1 MDLIDVLIIVALL
14 YAAIRGYRGGFT
26 YSLFSLLGLLVGLGL
41 GAWLA
46 TSVPSLLHD
55 FTVEV
60 RSGLAIGILLAMA
73 LLGDGVGT
81 WVGLRIRLTTIRRH
95 LGLID
100 SFLGV
105 AWGLV
110 VVLVA
115 SWYLGLTFASG
126 PWPPLSNQIQKSAVL
141 HALVKQFPQDPA
153 WLGGL
158 QHIFSAVPF
167 PEVFANLIPPLP
179 APVSVPASLAQ
190 DTAVSAAASE
200 TVKVVSSGCGGLIEG
215 SGFPVAPGVI
225 LTNAHVVAG
234 SHDSRIE
241 IPGQAGSMAAAVVFF
256 DPERDLALLRVPG
269 LNLPPLT
276 IDTSGGARATEGAV
290 IGYPEGGTEQV
301 VPGAI
306 RGQLDAVGR
315 DIYARSI
322 VSREIFVLQATVIP
336 GNSGGPFVDLQGQV
350 LGVVFAKSLVVD
362 GEGYALTAGEVLPD
376 ITTGESNTATV
387 STQSCVN

>member
-1 MDLIDVLIIVALL
+1 MNLIDVVIICALL
-14 YAAIRGYRGGFT
+14 YAGIRGYRKGLT

-46 TSVPSLLHD
+46 TSVPPLLHD
-55 FTVEV
+55 YSVAV
-60 RSGLAIGILLAMA
+60 RSGIAIGILLALA

-81 WVGLRIRLTTIRRH
+81 WVGLRLRLSTIRSH

-100 SFLGV
+100 SLLGV
-105 AWGLV
+105 AWGLA
-110 VVLVA
+110 VVLVT

-126 PWPPLSNQIQKSAVL
+126 PWPPLSGQIQKSAIL
-141 HALVKQFPQDPA
+141 RTLAGQFPQDPA

-179 APVSVPASLAQ
+179 APVPVPTSLAQ
-190 DTAVSAAASE
+190 NAAVKLAAAE
-200 TVKVVSSGCGGLIEG
+200 TVKVVSVGCGGLIEG

-234 SHDSRIE
+234 GHDSHVLV
-241 IPGQAGSMAAAVVFF
+241 PGRPGSSAAQVIFF
-256 DPERDLALLRVPG
+256 DPERDIALLRVPG
-269 LNLPPLT
+269 LSLAPLA
-276 IDTSGGARATEGAV
+276 ISTSGTRATLGAV
-290 IGYPEGGTEQV
+290 IGYPQGGPEQV

-315 DIYARSI
+315 DIYSHTI
-322 VSREIFVLQATVIP
+322 VSREIFLLQASVIP
-336 GNSGGPFVDLQGQV
+336 GNSGGPFVNLQGQV
-350 LGVVFAKSLVVD
+350 VGVVFAKSLSVS

-376 ITTGESNTATV
+376 IAKGEAQTSPV
-387 STQSCVN
+387 STESCVN

>member
-1 MDLIDVLIIVALL
+1 VDLIDVLIIVALL
-14 YAAIRGYRGGFT
+14 YAAIRGYRRGLTF
-26 YSLFSLLGLLVGLGL
+26 SLFSLLGLLVGLAL

-46 TSVPSLLHD
+46 TSIPPFLHD
-55 FTVEV
+55 FNAAV
-60 RSGLAIGILLAMA
+60 RSGIAIGVLLALA

-81 WVGLRIRLTTIRRH
+81 WVGLRLRLTTIRRH

-110 VVLVA
+110 VVLLA

-141 HALVKQFPQDPA
+141 HALAEQFPQDPA

-167 PEVFANLIPPLP
+167 PEVFANLVPPLP
-179 APVSVPASLAQ
+179 APVTVPPTLAQ
-190 DTAVSAAASE
+190 NHAVTTAAAE
-200 TVKVVSSGCGGLIEG
+200 TVKVVSVGCGGLIEG
-215 SGFPVAPGVI
+215 SGFPVAPGVF

-234 SHDSRIE
+234 THDSRVAV
-241 IPGQAGSMAAAVVFF
+241 PGQAGSMAANVVFF
-256 DPERDLALLRVPG
+256 DPERDIALLRVPG

-276 IDTSGGARATEGAV
+276 ISTSGSRATEGAA
-290 IGYPEGGTEQV
+290 IGYPAGGTEQV

-315 DIYARSI
+315 DIYSNAI
-322 VSREIFVLQATVIP
+322 VTREIFVLQASVIP
-336 GNSGGPFVDLQGQV
+336 GNSGGPFVNLQGQV
-350 LGVVFAKSLVVD
+350 VGVVFAKSLVVP
-362 GEGYALTAGEVLPD
+362 GEGYALTAGEILPD
-376 ITTGESNTATV
+376 ITQGESNTGAV
-387 STQSCVN
+387 STQSCVA